1 MRKNNSMQN
10 VISLEKKLLSTIPIQ
25 YDWSFSDKTIK
36 DTSYITHG
44 FYTYPAKFI
53 PQLSARIIKE
63 YSEKD
68 DIVIDPFMGSGTT
81 IVEAIVNNRIGIGI
95 DINEIAVLLAK
106 VKTTPI
112 NYSLLVNK
120 FSNLMFEL
128 NHKLDNN
135 FENELEN
142 AKKQLSLNE
151 RVDYWFKPHIKNKLM
166 IILNSILNIENKDIK
181 NFFLINFAQILKSC
195 SIWLQKSVKPTRDF
209 NKKEIDPLYKFE
221 WQAKKMIKKFRD
233 FDNLLDDNIKNNI
246 SNYRTIKN
254 NDARDL
260 PCEDS
265 KATLIITSPPYVT
278 SYEYADLHQLSSLWF
293 GYLNKLSDF
302 RKKFIGSSARKREKI
317 NLLSKNADD
326 IIAKLGNNKK
336 SVEVESYFADMLEN
350 FIEMKR
356 VLKIGGKAAIVIGNT
371 RLNGVKILNAE
382 VFKEQFENIGF
393 KTNKI
398 IHREIP
404 SKMLPSTRDPKT
416 GKFTKATN
424 SKKTLVYPTE
434 YILIMEKI

>member
-1 MRKNNSMQN
+1 MRETKKN
-10 VISLEKKLLSTIPIQ
+10 KLVEIPIE

-44 FYTYPAKFI
+44 YYTYPAKFI
-53 PQLSARIIKE
+53 PQLSSRIIKE
-63 YSEKD
+63 YSDKN
-68 DIVIDPFMGSGTT
+68 DIIIDPFMGSGTT
-81 IVEAIVNNRIGIGI
+81 IVESIVNQRIGIGT
-95 DINEIAVLLAK
+95 DINEIAVLLSK

-112 NYSLLVNK
+112 KYDLLVNE
-120 FSNLMFEL
+120 FSNLIFKL
-128 NHKLDNN
+128 QHKLNGN
-135 FENELEN
+135 ITTELEN
-142 AKKQLSLNE
+142 AKKRIILNG
-151 RVDYWFKPHIKNKLM
+151 RVDYWFKPHIRDKLI
-166 IILNSILNIENKDIK
+166 IILHSILKINNIDVREY
-181 NFFLINFAQILKSC
+181 FLITFAQILKSC

-221 WQAKKMIKKFRD
+221 WQARRMIKKFRD
-233 FDNLLDDNIKNNI
+233 FDNILNENIKNNI
-246 SNYRTIKN
+246 SNYRIIKN
-254 NDARDL
+254 NDARNL

-265 KATLIITSPPYVT
+265 KATLIVTSPPYVT

-293 GYLNKLSDF
+293 GYLDELSNF
-302 RKKFIGSSARKREKI
+302 RKKFIGSSSREREKI
-317 NLLSKNADD
+317 NVLSKTAEN
-326 IIAKLGNNKK
+326 IVFRLGNNKK
-336 SVEVESYFADMLEN
+336 SIEVENYFADMLES

-356 VLKIGGKAAIVIGNT
+356 VLKVGGKAAIVIGNT
-371 RLNGVKILNAE
+371 KLKGVEILNAE

-393 KTNKI
+393 KTHKI

-416 GKFTKATN
+416 GKFTKTSN